1 MPGRKHTR
9 EYQTLLRW
17 TMLWINCFKM
27 AIETY
32 DQSFGDKVCLSDEQ
46 GIKIIPRV
54 TTRVMEK
61 EDKQRGIEH
70 P

>member
-1 MPGRKHTR
+1 
-9 EYQTLLRW
+9 
-17 TMLWINCFKM
+17 MLWINCFKM